1 MQEADNQILSSD
13 RVKGVEGAQRDDS
26 SQDRH
31 LTNFIASQNQ
41 DDDDGEW
48 ICNKLLT
55 RIKPP
60 IYSKQKKANSSL
72 YVNIN

>member
-13 RVKGVEGAQRDDS
+13 RMRAGAEGPGRDDS

-48 ICNKLLT
+48 ISNKLL
-55 RIKPP
+55 
-60 IYSKQKKANSSL
+60 SL
-72 YVNIN
+72 NATHFT